1 MEWKKMNKIF
11 TISIWLY
18 PNVYGLWQLQKLTR
32 NNKKKCSFNRKFQF
46 VHEQFTESSMGN
58 NEIAINYHQI
68 QKDQYQNKTVLDC
81 NRH

>member
-32 NNKKKCSFNRKFQF
+32 NNKKK
-46 VHEQFTESSMGN
+46 ML
-58 NEIAINYHQI
+58 I
-68 QKDQYQNKTVLDC
+68 
-81 NRH
+81 